1 MKSPLINEVGAI
13 FIPVRNIEKARDWYC
28 DILGVP
34 AEGEILFNHLYILQ
48 TTGTDVVL
56 DSKIYSEEN
65 IFTTPV
71 FHFNTNNIREAYDY
85 MRNKQVKLLTE
96 IQHDHYFNFEDPDG
110 NQLMVCKC

>member
-48 TTGTDVVL
+48 TIGTDVVL

-65 IFTTPV
+65 IFTTPA
-71 FHFNTNNIREAYDY
+71 FHFNTNNIRESYDY
-85 MRNKQVKLLTE
+85 LKNKQVKLLTE